1 MPRAA
6 IFLDRDG
13 TIVEEINYLHR
24 PEDMRLFPTAAA
36 ALRDLKAAGY
46 ALVVVTNQ
54 SGIGRGIYGEDDM
67 NRVHAE
73 LQQQV
78 GGIIDGFYY
87 CPHLPC
93 DGCECRKPGLKMV
106 RDAQID
112 LDLDLKGSWMI
123 GDKKIDIDTGDAAG
137 IRTALVLT
145 GYGSVHKGMLEEL
158 PNIIADDIGQVA
170 ANILALT
177 ASKVVV

>member
-13 TIVEEINYLHR
+13 TIVEEVNYLHR
-24 PEDMRLFPTAAA
+24 PEDMRLFPTTAA

-67 NRVHAE
+67 NRVHAG
-73 LQQQV
+73 LQEQL
-78 GGIIDGFYY
+78 GGIIDAFYH

-106 RDAQID
+106 HDAQAD

-123 GDKKIDIDTGDAAG
+123 GDKKIDIDTGQAG
-137 IRTALVLT
+137 GIQTALVLT
-145 GYGSVHKGMLEEL
+145 GYGSAHKSTLEES
-158 PNIIADDIGQVA
+158 PDVVADDIGHA
-170 ANILALT
+170 ATQILALT